1 MTAIKSRTIVS
12 TPTSLEM
19 AIKAMQKVR
28 DTRQPGLVREGMDRL
43 IDVAISHLELDPI
56 IELDNYAQGFKDGN
70 RIKNQ

>member
-1 MTAIKSRTIVS
+1 MKDIKSRFIPS

-43 IDVAISHLELDPI
+43 IDVAVSHLELDPI
-56 IELDNYAQGFKDGN
+56 IELDIYAQGFKDGN

>member
-1 MTAIKSRTIVS
+1 MTDIKSK
-12 TPTSLEM
+12 PAPDATSSLRI

-56 IELDNYAQGFKDGN
+56 IECDIYAQGFKDGN